1 MLDIRTHIILKTYFL
16 NLSVHFDL
24 VSIGLPRHR
33 FSVVEFF
40 EPKKNR
46 KYPSIN
52 NNKPVQAKKEVHV
65 GANVLIISVNNKR
78 QRPTNIIRPGEILKF
93 LMRTV

>member
-1 MLDIRTHIILKTYFL
+1 MLNIRTNIILKAYFL
-16 NLSVHFDL
+16 NISVHFDL

-33 FSVVEFF
+33 FSEVEFL
-40 EPKKNR
+40 EPKKNM

-52 NNKPVQAKKEVHV
+52 NNKPVQAKKDVHV
-65 GANVLIISVNNKR
+65 GANVLIISANNKR

-93 LMRTV
+93 LMRTD